1 MDLESL
7 LKAHSDELPSGENL
21 EYDPDFT
28 EMELAAQPGEERQ
41 AGDQIL
47 AAEDPDYRDVAEKAL
62 VIMGRSHDLRAGIFY
77 ADAVLRTQG
86 LPGFAEATAY
96 VRGCLENFW
105 DSCHPELDEED
116 DNDPTMRV
124 NSVQNLT
131 DATTILRG
139 LRRAPLT
146 DSRSF
151 GKLSLRDIEIAEGA
165 ASAPADA
172 ENIPDSAAISAAFQ
186 DSDDDFLAAQLAAA
200 QAAADNVA
208 AIDRIFDEKTPGMGP
223 DLAPLIKIL
232 GQITKRLSDATG
244 GAAQPAGDGADQAAG
259 ADEAPAAAAG
269 GGGFVGGINSPA
281 DVSNALDRIIAYYH
295 RAEPSSP
302 VPLLLERAKRL
313 VGADFMSIMMDMAP
327 AGIQN
332 VNLIGG
338 IEDD

>member
-7 LKAHSDELPSGENL
+7 LKAHSDERPSGENL

-96 VRGCLENFW
+96 VRGCLEQFW

-131 DATTILRG
+131 GATTILRG

-151 GKLSLRDIEIAEGA
+151 GKLCLRDIEIAEGTI
-165 ASAPADA
+165 SAPADA
-172 ENIPDSAAISAAFQ
+172 ENIADSATISAAFQ
-186 DSDDDFLAAQLAAA
+186 DSDDDFLAAQLEAVR
-200 QAAADNVA
+200 AAADNIA

-232 GQITKRLSDATG
+232 DQITKRLSEATG
-244 GAAQPAGDGADQAAG
+244 GAAQAAEDAGQPAA
-259 ADEAPAAAAG
+259 ADEAPAAAA

-281 DVSNALDRIIAYYH
+281 DVSNALDRIIAYYQ

>member
-7 LKAHSDELPSGENL
+7 LKAHSDEFPSGENL

-96 VRGCLENFW
+96 VRGCLEQFW

-131 DATTILRG
+131 GDTTILRG

-151 GKLSLRDIEIAEGA
+151 GKLCLRDIEIAEGVV
-165 ASAPADA
+165 SAPADA
-172 ENIPDSAAISAAFQ
+172 ENIPDAAAISAAFQ

-200 QAAADNVA
+200 EAAAENIA

-223 DLAPLIKIL
+223 DLAPLTKVL
-232 GQITKRLSDATG
+232 AQIIKRLSEATG
-244 GAAQPAGDGADQAAG
+244 GAAGAAEAGSEPAEDAPD
-259 ADEAPAAAAG
+259 APAAVA
-269 GGGFVGGINSPA
+269 GGGFVGGINSPT
-281 DVSNALDRIIAYYH
+281 DVTNALDRIIAYYH

-327 AGIQN
+327 GGIQN

-338 IEDD
+338 IDDD